1 MKLRILVAY
10 SMVQTFNQAT
20 LTYLNS
26 FKQYFDAD
34 VEYLHVT
41 DGSKINVTLNSY
53 DVVIQ
58 SYCAR
63 LCFDGYVAADFIEKL
78 RGFDGLKI
86 LSVQDEYNR
95 TNVLKDAIKYI
106 GFDIVLTCVPQHSLR
121 YVYSQID
128 FPRIRFETVLTG
140 YASESIGEFE
150 TTFKPIRNR
159 SVVVGYRGRNIG
171 GIYGQLGFDK
181 YEIGRRMKEIC
192 AQRGISHDIA
202 MDEESRIYGAGWFD
216 FIGSCRAML
225 GSESGSNVFDFDG
238 SLESQFRDMATRLG
252 REPSYSDFLPL
263 VAQRDSEI
271 SMGQISPRI
280 FECALMRTPMVLFRG
295 EYSGVIK
302 QGVHYIMLEKNFSN
316 VDDVL
321 DQLEQ
326 IDELEAMAT
335 RTYDHLIASEKF
347 GYRAFIR
354 NLEEIILEEM
364 NRRSTAP
371 RKSGD
376 LRNNKLEEEIPFW
389 QLQTPSKA
397 PKLPVEYQLIE
408 KKKNFI
414 YYRDEIQNLEQLKD
428 DTLRRYREA
437 CTIFSENRSSGSDK
451 SDIEN
456 FRRFLKDMKRQFD
469 FFQHERLAVNDLV
482 IDFANIVSLAKID
495 RLVDIFEKQTKEL
508 YLLYEQAQRIYAALE
523 TYQPSSVGQSWKS
536 IPFGVCKSLGRKL
549 QNFFDHSQ

>member
-41 DGSKINVTLNSY
+41 DGSNIRVTLSSY

-63 LCFDGYVAADFIEKL
+63 LCFDGYVVSDFIAKL
-78 RGFDGLKI
+78 REFDGLKI

-95 TNVLKDAIKYI
+95 TNALKDAIKYI
-106 GFDIVLTCVPQHSLR
+106 DFDIVLTCVPQHSLQ
-121 YVYSQID
+121 YVYPKFD
-128 FPRIRFETVLTG
+128 FPGIRFETVLTG
-140 YASESIGEFE
+140 YASELIGEFE
-150 TTFKPIRNR
+150 TTFKPIRDR
-159 SVVVGYRGRNIG
+159 SVVIGYRGRNIG
-171 GIYGQLGFDK
+171 AIYGQLGFDK

-192 AQRGISHDIA
+192 TQRGISHDIA

-252 REPSYSDFLPL
+252 YEPSYADFLPF

-271 SMGQISPRI
+271 SMGQISPRV

-295 EYSGVIK
+295 EYSGVIE
-302 QGVHYIMLEKNFSN
+302 QGVHYIMLEKDFSN
-316 VDDVL
+316 VDDIL
-321 DQLEQ
+321 DQLAQ
-326 IDELEAMAT
+326 IEELEAMAT

-347 GYRAFIR
+347 GYRVFIR
-354 NLEEIILEEM
+354 NLEKIILEEM

-371 RKSGD
+371 RESED
-376 LRNNKLEEEIPFW
+376 LRDNKLKEKIPFW
-389 QLQTPSKA
+389 QLQAPSKA
-397 PKLPVEYQLIE
+397 PKLPVDYQLIE
-408 KKKNFI
+408 KKKVFI
-414 YYRDEIQNLEQLKD
+414 YYRDEILNLEKLKD

-437 CTIFSENRSSGSDK
+437 CTIFSANRLSESDK
-451 SDIEN
+451 SDIES
-456 FRRFLKDMKRQFD
+456 FRRFLDDMQNKFD
-469 FFQHERLAVNDLV
+469 YFQYERLLVNDLV
-482 IDFANIVSLAKID
+482 IDFANIFSLVQID
-495 RLVDIFEKQTKEL
+495 HLVEIFEKQTKEL
-508 YLLYEQAQRIYAALE
+508 CSLYEQGQRIYATLAA
-523 TYQPSSVGQSWKS
+523 YQQSYVGQPSKS
-536 IPFGVCKSLGRKL
+536 ISIGVFKGLGRKMKI
-549 QNFFDHSQ
+549 FFFHSQ